1 MCSALAI
8 KGFCSV
14 IIKVILVLDLVE
26 FARSVSVHGDM
37 VQCIDTKTLLVL
49 LLKLIIIV
57 LLLHPKCSSSSIE
70 ENLTNMLT
78 HSQMSNV
85 LCSNPDELLCVI
97 PKIVANYYY

>member
-1 MCSALAI
+1 
-8 KGFCSV
+8 
-14 IIKVILVLDLVE
+14 
-26 FARSVSVHGDM
+26 M

-78 HSQMSNV
+78 QMPKCQMFYVQTLMKS
-85 LCSNPDELLCVI
+85 CV
-97 PKIVANYYY
+97 